1 MACELTAGRLDFSCK
16 TNVGG
21 LKAIYVMEFN
31 ANLINEV
38 SYFDNWIDT
47 VTSSNEIFKFELK
60 SDANT
65 FEESNEVSRDNGT
78 SIFTQTGTFQL
89 KRQDKDSQKI
99 LSELSKARVQV
110 IVEDHNGFRRL
121 AGFQNGVDFT
131 IGTTTG
137 GALADMNGYNI
148 SFTGIEQD
156 LAPFLQPDV
165 ILASDAAESNGFK
178 LSATAE
184 INPNS

>member
-38 SYFDNWIDT
+38 AYFENWIDT
-47 VTSSNEIFKFELK
+47 VSSFNEIYKFELK

-99 LSELSKARVQV
+99 LSELSKARCQV
-110 IVEDHNGFRRL
+110 IIEDHNGFRRL
-121 AGFQNGVDFT
+121 AGLQNGVDFT
-131 IGTTTG
+131 VGTTTG
-137 GALADMNGYNI
+137 GALADMNGYNLA
-148 SFTGIEQD
+148 FTAVEQD
-156 LAPFLQPDV
+156 LAPYLQPDV
-165 ILASDAAESNGFK
+165 ILASDSSSTEGFK
-178 LSATAE
+178 ITGTD
-184 INPNS
+184 INPNA